1 MTADLVGAVL
11 DGKFEI
17 EKALASGAGG
27 DVYEAMHLGLATRVA
42 VKVLRPGIPETADIR
57 RKRFTREARVAARLK
72 SDHVVRIYDIVA
84 PAEGPTYI
92 VMELL
97 LGETLAD
104 RVRRAGP
111 LPVAEAVDFV
121 LQATKPLAQMHDEG
135 IVHRDVKPS
144 NLFLARDADGR
155 ERIKLLDFGVAAFQQ
170 PVFQPPVGR
179 ADSSLT
185 LSEVVVGTPRYMAP
199 EQVRAAKQVD
209 ARADVWALGVTLYE
223 LLAGTAPFDGQTV
236 LAVLHQIERQEPR
249 RLADVRPEVP
259 TALVDVVHAC
269 LAKDPGGRPASARLL
284 ADALVEALGV
294 KAKPR
299 RDRRPLV
306 AAGTV
311 AVLAVVGIAAAATR
325 SSGVPVEVA
334 PTPSLAASA
343 SPTPTPTPSPTPSPT
358 PTPTPTPTLTPSPTP
373 SPSPSPASTAASPRR
388 PSAKPALR
396 PVKPPVRSSSQDDD
410 RIE

>member
-97 LGETLAD
+97 QGETLAD

-111 LPVAEAVDFV
+111 LPVTEAVDFV
-121 LQATKPLAQMHDEG
+121 LQATKPLAQMHEEG

-144 NLFLARDADGR
+144 NLFLARDADGK

-170 PVFQPPVGR
+170 PVFQPPVVQPAGAR

-199 EQVRAAKQVD
+199 EQVKASKQVD

-223 LLAGTAPFDGQTV
+223 LLAGTPPFDGQTV
-236 LAVLHQIERQEPR
+236 LAVLNQIERQEPK
-249 RLADVRPEVP
+249 RLSEVRPEIP
-259 TALVDVVHAC
+259 AALADVVHAC
-269 LAKDPGGRPASARLL
+269 LAKDPGGRPASARSL
-284 ADALVEALGV
+284 ADALVEA
-294 KAKPR
+294 
-299 RDRRPLV
+299 
-306 AAGTV
+306 
-311 AVLAVVGIAAAATR
+311 VG
-325 SSGVPVEVA
+325 
-334 PTPSLAASA
+334 
-343 SPTPTPTPSPTPSPT
+343 
-358 PTPTPTPTLTPSPTP
+358 
-373 SPSPSPASTAASPRR
+373 
-388 PSAKPALR
+388 
-396 PVKPPVRSSSQDDD
+396 
-410 RIE
+410 